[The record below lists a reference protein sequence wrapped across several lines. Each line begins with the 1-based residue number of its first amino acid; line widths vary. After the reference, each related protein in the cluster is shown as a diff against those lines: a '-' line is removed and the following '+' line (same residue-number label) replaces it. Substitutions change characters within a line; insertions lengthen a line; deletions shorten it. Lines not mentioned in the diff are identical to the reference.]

1 MATLFPGQSLPPGQ
15 SLQSDNQ
22 LHTLIMQPDG
32 NVVLYNS
39 ASRPLWWTNTGGGLI
54 DPRDFIMQTD
64 GDLVLYDTSG
74 QAQWASKTGGNP
86 GAFLDVQDDG
96 NLVLY
101 RAGSATETADN
112 SLWAAGSN
120 DVWVSEGTPGVIS
133 TDDVDF
139 SLYGGAGGMYSW
151 ISRACQAAGLPYSD
165 GWVQG
170 FQTLCSRE
178 SSDMPNA
185 VNTTDG
191 NATGPTVGDG
201 NPQGCS
207 RGVAQCIPQTFA
219 AYHVAGTPVAI
230 YDPVANI
237 AAASQYVR
245 DRYQVSLDGSDFA
258 AKVQQADPSRPP
270 KGY

>member
-1 MATLFPGQSLPPGQ
+1 MSTILFPGQSLLPGQ
-15 SLQSDNQ
+15 TLKSDNM
-22 LHTLIMQPDG
+22 LHTLIMQTDG
-32 NVVLYNS
+32 NAVLYNS
-39 ASRPLWWTNTGGGLI
+39 QSQPLWSTNTGGLI
-54 DPRDFIMQTD
+54 EPRDFIMQTD
-64 GDLVLYDTSG
+64 GNLVLYDTSG
-74 QAQWASKTGGNP
+74 QPHWASKTQGNP
-86 GAFLDVQDDG
+86 SAFLNVQDDG
-96 NLVLY
+96 NLVVY
-101 RAGSATETADN
+101 RAGSATQTANDA
-112 SLWAAGSN
+112 LWAAGSN
-120 DVWVSEGTPGVIS
+120 DIWVSAGTPGVIGIE
-133 TDDVDF
+133 DVDY
-139 SLYGGAGGMYSW
+139 SPSGGAGDIYSW
-151 ISRACQAAGLPYSD
+151 ISQACQAAGLPYTD

-170 FQTLCSRE
+170 FVTLCFRE

-201 NPQGCS
+201 NPQNCS

-219 AYHVAGTPVAI
+219 ANHVAGTSVAI

-258 AKVQQADPSRPP
+258 AKVQQADPTRPP